1 MSRGGARA
9 NSGPPPDP
17 NALRRDR
24 KSDDA
29 GWRVLPHEGRQGDPP
44 AWPLTESTKR
54 EDVLWA
60 AEWARPQAVVWEE
73 NGQQVEVAMYVRAL
87 AEAEQIGAST
97 NSRTLVKQLQEAL
110 GVSLP
115 GMLRLRWKIDK
126 PAESGA
132 KTSGSRRSSSARDRL
147 SVIAGGEATG

>member
-1 MSRGGARA
+1 MKGGARA
-9 NSGPPPDP
+9 TSGPPPDP

-29 GWRVLPHEGRQGDPP
+29 GWRVLPAGGREGDAP

-54 EDVLWA
+54 EDALWV
-60 AEWARPQAVVWEE
+60 AEWRRPQAIVWEE

-87 AEAEQIGAST
+87 TEAEQVGASVA
-97 NSRTLVKQLQEAL
+97 SRTLLKQLQEAL

-115 GMLRLRWKIDK
+115 GMLRLHWKIDT
-126 PAESGA
+126 PAQAS
-132 KTSGSRRSSSARDRL
+132 TSSRRSGGASARDRL
-147 SVIAGGEATG
+147 SVISGGEATG

>member
-1 MSRGGARA
+1 MKGGARA

-24 KSDDA
+24 KSDEA
-29 GWRVLPHEGRQGDPP
+29 GWRSLPAAGREGDAP

-54 EDVLWA
+54 EDALWVT
-60 AEWARPQAVVWEE
+60 EWRRPQAVAWEE

-87 AEAEQIGAST
+87 AEAEQIGASVA
-97 NSRTLVKQLQEAL
+97 SRTLLKQLQEAL

-115 GMLRLRWKIDK
+115 GMLRLRWKIEQ
-126 PAESGA
+126 PAQAS
-132 KTSGSRRSSSARDRL
+132 TTRRTRGSSARDRL
-147 SVIAGGEATG
+147 SVISGGEATG